1 MASLVQKVLFPMD
14 LKRYMVLSFATL
26 WTLVLIIA
34 LIATLIHQTNYQK
47 SASQLNLQQ
56 KVASLTQAL
65 DTANFESEV
74 LILAQ
79 KEEIIAL
86 QNAQGLSCLWDE

>member
-1 MASLVQKVLFPMD
+1 MASLVNKLLFPMD

-34 LIATLIHQTNYQK
+34 LIATLIHQSNYQD
-47 SASQLNLQQ
+47 SASQLTLQQ

-65 DTANFESEV
+65 DTANAKSKV

-86 QNAQGLSCLWDE
+86 RVAHGLGCLWDE